1 MLKSTNNLTTTELK
15 RAAQQIIDQK
25 LLSHLGPELA
35 RELKARRDAV
45 QDEIGRREPESE
57 KA

>member
-1 MLKSTNNLTTTELK
+1 MADPQNKLTDANLQ

-35 RELKARRDAV
+35 RELKARRDAE
-45 QDEIGRREPESE
+45 QGEGGRREPKEAS
-57 KA
+57 